1 MKEQRTEEN
10 IAKKDVSDIYR
21 EDLHKKILEQL
32 VQREYDYICVIDVKK
47 QTVYVDVDVLGAE
60 WNWTGKEINYYDA
73 RDLLTE
79 AFLDDNDSR
88 DYRHCS
94 DISYIVERL
103 EEQEEY
109 SFMFH
114 FDVPGQRRN
123 KKQWKFSYL
132 NREEG
137 LILTTLKDVTILLE
151 QDHLTGEANRYGFI
165 RRARQVI
172 QDTQLQCQFAIMYF
186 NIKGFKA
193 INELFGTEGG
203 DLALREVVRTIRH
216 SKLYPYVIGRVEAD
230 HFVCLVDAANI
241 NYENLKEKLHQV
253 LTIQQR
259 SMDVYAVCG
268 IYMIPEHERR
278 ESVSNMCDR
287 ARIAKDYIEDEYVQP
302 YAVFDAS
309 MSSSYMERNDAL
321 RDLSHALEKKE
332 FHVYY
337 QPVYDAFS
345 GEIASAEALVR
356 WIREDGT
363 MVSPGIFVPALEDSG
378 RISQMDLFVERS
390 VFSFLEERYHKGQ
403 FIVPVSVNMSQMDFF
418 DKDMMASVFVDV
430 SNTDLPVD
438 YTRIEVT
445 ETAYSMVASTN
456 RNVLLNMKSIGVK
469 FYLDDFGSGYSS
481 FSTIRD
487 YDFDVVKLDMG
498 FVQKIGTTARAN
510 AVIQAIINMAHAI
523 GSKVVAEGAETKE
536 QVDALR
542 DMKCD
547 YIQGYYFSKPLSE
560 EEFEALLN
568 EQC

>member
-10 IAKKDVSDIYR
+10 IAKKDVSAIYR

-32 VQREYDYICVIDVKK
+32 VQREYDYICVIDEKK
-47 QTVYVDVDVLGAE
+47 QTVYVDADILGAE
-60 WNWTGKEINYYDA
+60 WNWTGKELNYYDA
-73 RDLLTE
+73 RDLLIE
-79 AFLDDNDSR
+79 AFLDNNDSR
-88 DYRHCS
+88 DYRHSS
-94 DISYIVERL
+94 DIPYIVERL
-103 EEQEEY
+103 EQQEEY

-172 QDTQLQCQFAIMYF
+172 RDTQLQCQFAIMYF

-203 DLALREVVRTIRH
+203 DLALREVVRTIHH
-216 SKLYPYVIGRVEAD
+216 SKLYPYAIGRVEAD

-241 NYENLKEKLHQV
+241 NYENLKEQLHQV

-268 IYMIPEHERR
+268 IYMIPEHERM

-445 ETAYSMVASTN
+445 ETAYSMVASNN
-456 RNVLLNMKSIGVK
+456 RNVLLNMKNIGVK

-510 AVIQAIINMAHAI
+510 AVIQAIIDMAHAI